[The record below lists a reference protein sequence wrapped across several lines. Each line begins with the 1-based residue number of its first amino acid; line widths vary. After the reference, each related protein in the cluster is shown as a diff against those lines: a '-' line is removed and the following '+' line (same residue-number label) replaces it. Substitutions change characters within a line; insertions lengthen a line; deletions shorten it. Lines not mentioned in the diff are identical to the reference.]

1 MYYISTNTGKEILN
15 MPVYIES
22 SQNSLYKHI
31 KKLQTKSGRSK
42 NSQYLAE
49 GVRAVVDAVS
59 NGADIECAVVKKSS
73 DISVDLPDKKI
84 YVMEDSLFDSLKTTV
99 NSQGILAVINYE
111 VFSSDDM
118 DVGDFETII
127 YLDSVTDPGN
137 MGTIIRSSDA
147 LGADA
152 IVISKGCVDIFNPK
166 VVRSSMASLLNVPI
180 FTDDAPLKTFEK
192 LKNSGFEIV
201 GTFPDAQENSRDA
214 EYGEKTVLV
223 MGNEANGI
231 SEEIENLCT
240 RRVTIPMKGRA
251 ESLNVATAM
260 SIMLYEISV
269 RK

>member
-1 MYYISTNTGKEILN
+1 

-31 KKLQTKSGRSK
+31 KKLQTKNGRSK

-49 GVRAVVDAVS
+49 GVRAVGDAIS
-59 NGADIECAVVKKSS
+59 NGADIECVIVKKTFDS
-73 DISVDLPDKKI
+73 SVDLSDTKV

-111 VFSSDDM
+111 IFSSDNMRTD
-118 DVGDFETII
+118 DFETVI

-166 VVRSSMASLLNVPI
+166 VVRSSMASILNVPI
-180 FTDDAPLKTFEK
+180 FTDDNPQKTFGTFK
-192 LKNSGFEIV
+192 DSGFEIV
-201 GTFPDAQENSRDA
+201 GTFPDADENSRDA
-214 EYGEKTVLV
+214 SYGEKVVIV

-231 SEEIENLCT
+231 SEDVEKLCT

-260 SIMLYEISV
+260 SIMLYEVSV
-269 RK
+269 RKINNI